1 MERDQSYPKFIG
13 DGEYKLIQFLG
24 KGDDEGEVCLY
35 EEVANGEF
43 WAIKFDPIG

>member
-1 MERDQSYPKFIG
+1 MQRDQSYPKFIG

-24 KGDDEGEVCLY
+24 KGAQGEVCLY

-43 WAIKFDPIG
+43 WAIRFDIIG